1 MRENY
6 NPFSLKGK
14 RILVTGASSGIGKSI
29 ALECSRMGADL
40 ILVARNEERLI
51 RAFTEL
57 EDGDHSYFSCDI
69 ADSQSI
75 EDLCNHVG
83 VIDGLVHS
91 AGMGLTLPFKFTTYE
106 ILRKMMR
113 LKFESPVLLT
123 QKLLKYKRINKGASI
138 VYLSSID
145 GPITGHIGNSIYA
158 ASKSAIQGIAK
169 VQAVELAAQ
178 RIRVNC
184 ILPARVETPFIHRDN
199 ISEEQV
205 SKNQLSYPL
214 KRYAKP
220 EEIAYYA
227 IYLLSNASTFT
238 TGSSLAIDG
247 GYTLL

>member
-1 MRENY
+1 M
-6 NPFSLKGK
+6 
-14 RILVTGASSGIGKSI
+14 
-29 ALECSRMGADL
+29 
-40 ILVARNEERLI
+40 
-51 RAFTEL
+51 
-57 EDGDHSYFSCDI
+57 
-69 ADSQSI
+69 
-75 EDLCNHVG
+75 
-83 VIDGLVHS
+83 
-91 AGMGLTLPFKFTTYE
+91 
-106 ILRKMMR
+106 
-113 LKFESPVLLT
+113 
-123 QKLLKYKRINKGASI
+123 
-138 VYLSSID
+138 YLSSID

-184 ILPARVETPFIHRDN
+184 ILPARVETPFIHRDD

>member
-106 ILRKMMR
+106 ILRKMMS
-113 LKFESPVLLT
+113 LNFESPVLLT

-184 ILPARVETPFIHRDN
+184 ILPARLETP
-199 ISEEQV
+199 
-205 SKNQLSYPL
+205 
-214 KRYAKP
+214 
-220 EEIAYYA
+220 
-227 IYLLSNASTFT
+227 
-238 TGSSLAIDG
+238 
-247 GYTLL
+247 